1 MNRKLKIKKNKI
13 NSDVQQIVKWG
24 EIVCVEL
31 KNKKNYNREKFFI
44 KKK

>member
-1 MNRKLKIKKNKI
+1 M
-13 NSDVQQIVKWG
+13 QQIVKWG

-44 KKK
+44 KKNKNFECQTVNVR